1 MEVEFESLD
10 WLEDEGGAE
19 QTSAT
24 AEAQK
29 FGTRRDNIMLL
40 IDARENM
47 LVKSESGE
55 CHFDSMVH
63 LAEEIIKSKIFT
75 DDQARVGVALL
86 GTKVASNDVG
96 AEGVFVA
103 VPLDRVGVESIRRLE
118 RLREA
123 GGMAEPGRLP
133 ASAPLPLA
141 SGLWA
146 SSASFAGLP
155 GGPTANL
162 RRVWV
167 LSNSD
172 TPCCGDAAE
181 EARLR
186 TRVQDSK
193 QSGEQ
198 IALWALHHAGAEPFD
213 PTKAWND
220 IVSNLDDGDNDDDD
234 DDGGGD
240 GEEEGGA
247 AAAGSIL
254 EGAGAGRGSTAH
266 APGSASWRDAG
277 SVAGSSIA
285 PPPTVSSSVGAGG
298 RRAAAGSSQRSY
310 GTMEPRDTGSSTA
323 DAASQAS
330 GLTTGPTAATV
341 AATANAAAA
350 ASAGGP
356 GGWDAGEQEE
366 EEAEGLLV
374 SRPSICVYDDRH
386 AADMAM
392 LESTQRAHQ
401 KRTYARLPMRLPG
414 GATLGVCLFLSTVQ
428 TKIPTARK
436 AEGRTNRLLKAVTS
450 WVCAETG
457 QTLRR
462 HDIHLRMPVGPGGE
476 TVPLD
481 TGDLAKLRS
490 MPAKLS
496 TEDAALAV
504 AAAAGR
510 AAPGATLAASAG
522 AAETMDDAPSLS
534 VLSAAP
540 ASALRPWMLT
550 RGAIFV
556 FPSESIVTGSVGAFA
571 ALHAEL
577 VRSRRILLAR
587 LVARAGSAPRL
598 VALVPQAAR
607 PNVVL
612 ASAGLLAVELAYA
625 DDLRTPSLGCEP
637 TKPPPEAVAAA
648 AAAARAVSLKDF
660 SPVEFG
666 SPALSR
672 FLAMARDIALGDS
685 AVDADQLGYD
695 SVQPDEQMGELERFA
710 APLRALA
717 ALCGVAE
724 PEDSDKRAKK
734 RPAAAAAAAGDGDD
748 GGGAGGAAKRAKR
761 AADAAASP
769 DAAAA
774 VDWAATIRDGK
785 LGKHTVP
792 ALKAQL
798 KRLNL
803 STAGKRANL
812 VARLEDHYL

>member
-234 DDGGGD
+234 DDGGGT
-240 GEEEGGA
+240 
-247 AAAGSIL
+247 
-254 EGAGAGRGSTAH
+254 GR
-266 APGSASWRDAG
+266 RR
-277 SVAGSSIA
+277 
-285 PPPTVSSSVGAGG
+285 GG
-298 RRAAAGSSQRSY
+298 RRRRAPSWR
-310 GTMEPRDTGSSTA
+310 
-323 DAASQAS
+323 AS

-366 EEAEGLLV
+366 EEAEGLL
-374 SRPSICVYDDRH
+374 
-386 AADMAM
+386 
-392 LESTQRAHQ
+392 
-401 KRTYARLPMRLPG
+401 
-414 GATLGVCLFLSTVQ
+414 

-462 HDIHLRMPVGPGGE
+462 HDIHLRMP
-476 TVPLD
+476 
-481 TGDLAKLRS
+481 
-490 MPAKLS
+490 
-496 TEDAALAV
+496 
-504 AAAAGR
+504 
-510 AAPGATLAASAG
+510 
-522 AAETMDDAPSLS
+522 
-534 VLSAAP
+534 
-540 ASALRPWMLT
+540 
-550 RGAIFV
+550 
-556 FPSESIVTGSVGAFA
+556 
-571 ALHAEL
+571 
-577 VRSRRILLAR
+577 
-587 LVARAGSAPRL
+587 
-598 VALVPQAAR
+598 AAR

-637 TKPPPEAVAAA
+637 AKPPPEAVAAA